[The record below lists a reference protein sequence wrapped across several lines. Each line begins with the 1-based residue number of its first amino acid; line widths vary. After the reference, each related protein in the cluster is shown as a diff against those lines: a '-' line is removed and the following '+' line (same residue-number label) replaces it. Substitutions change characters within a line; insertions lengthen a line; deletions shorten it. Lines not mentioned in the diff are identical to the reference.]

1 MKKPKELQRRIKNF
15 TCGNLSEQIT
25 VEAYPKKMKHDSSDI
40 DVLRFTIINMEGEK
54 QVIDMTPDEALEIA
68 GYLQTAAMFW
78 IMNYKPYWDT
88 FMKRK
93 RELAKRSKRKNNKS
107 K

>member
-25 VEAYPKKMKHDSSDI
+25 VEAYPKKMKHDRSDI
-40 DVLRFTIINMEGEK
+40 DVLRFTMTNSEGEK

-68 GYLQTAAMFW
+68 GYLNTAATFW
-78 IMNYKPYWDT
+78 LMNYKPYWDT

-93 RELAKRSKRKNNKS
+93 RELAKKLKK
-107 K
+107 KK